1 MDLEDF
7 KAQPAARPVEMH
19 LQPRSRLLQADGFP
33 WKTAI
38 FRVNRT
44 GLQIFIN
51 FVTIVGVVDKHR
63 LPVVMWQCPHDERTS
78 ETPRSLTTDG
88 GKVITSRIFV
98 QCK

>member
-19 LQPRSRLLQADGFP
+19 LQPRSRLLQADVFP

-51 FVTIVGVVDKHR
+51 FVTIVSVVDSEYAR
-63 LPVVMWQCPHDERTS
+63 LRKASPPTAE
-78 ETPRSLTTDG
+78 SL
-88 GKVITSRIFV
+88 
-98 QCK
+98 